1 MELKDKKY
9 KEITCKRIKMLAQD
23 TETQITKMKKMLVE
37 CNEEEAYLQN
47 RLVTEHANK
56 QKELA
61 TIKASIPD
69 FNEETYQKYKLYFQ
83 KESEI
88 VNSQTDTEKR
98 RDAIQEQITYLEK
111 HIDCFISQLNTWQ
124 QQLDKFNSVEKVVN

>member
-9 KEITCKRIKMLAQD
+9 KEITCERIKMLAQD
-23 TETQITKMKKMLVE
+23 TETQITKMKKMLQE
-37 CNEEEAYLQN
+37 ANEEEADFRN
-47 RLVTEHANK
+47 RLITEHANK

-88 VNSQTDTEKR
+88 VNSQTDTERR
-98 RDAIQEQITYLEK
+98 RDSIQDQIKYLQK
-111 HIDCFISQLNTWQ
+111 HIHCLISQLNTW
-124 QQLDKFNSVEKVVN
+124 